1 MINTLELAKT
11 VIIVCTM
18 TANNNYSRPTVN
30 VDKIISCNN
39 MYNEPLVI
47 NKRRENINNNQN
59 AETNNVYIINDSDVK
74 IND

>member
-1 MINTLELAKT
+1 MTSTLELAKT
-11 VIIVCTM
+11 VIIVCSM
-18 TANNNYSRPTVN
+18 IANNNYSRPTVN

-47 NKRRENINNNQN
+47 NKKRESNNNNQN
-59 AETNNVYIINDSDVK
+59 TENSNVYIINNSDVD

>member
-1 MINTLELAKT
+1 MTNPLELARQ

-18 TANNNYSRPTVN
+18 ISNNNYSRPTVN
-30 VDKIISCNN
+30 VDRIISCNN

-47 NKRRENINNNQN
+47 NKRRENSNNNQN
-59 AETNNVYIINDSDVK
+59 TETNNVYIINDSDVE